1 MNTNYVLA
9 AIGIVVAII
18 VVAFI
23 FGSNGSPVESIPTG
37 STTTE
42 DVTQTTPTST
52 VPNSIDVKIAMIA
65 LEDNGASGKK
75 IGCDDSVV
83 MISQEITPYT
93 TGTLRA
99 AFVRLLS
106 LKETSYG
113 GELGLYN
120 SLAQSDLTLDDV
132 SLEDGVAT
140 VEISGQPV
148 LSGVCDTPRFVAQ
161 LEETALQFDT
171 VSAVEILLNGD
182 PIDEAL
188 SQM

>member
-1 MNTNYVLA
+1 MNKNYLLA
-9 AIGIVVAII
+9 LVGIVVAII
-18 VVAFI
+18 IVAIVFAN
-23 FGSNGSPVESIPTG
+23 SGSPIESIPTA
-37 STTTE
+37 
-42 DVTQTTPTST
+42 TST
-52 VPNSIDVKIAMIA
+52 EESSEVPATSTPNSIDVKIAMIA

-120 SLAQSDLTLDDV
+120 SLAESDLTLDDV
-132 SLEDGVAT
+132 TLEGGVAT

-148 LSGVCDTPRFVAQ
+148 LGGVCDTPRFVAQ

-171 VSAVEILLNGD
+171 VSSVEILLNGE

>member
-1 MNTNYVLA
+1 MNKNYLLA
-9 AIGIVVAII
+9 FAGIVVAII
-18 VVAFI
+18 VVALI
-23 FGSNGSPVESIPTG
+23 FANSGSPVESIPTATSTNG
-37 STTTE
+37 SAQSEATTT
-42 DVTQTTPTST
+42 
-52 VPNSIDVKIAMIA
+52 PNSIDVKIAMIA

-83 MISQEITPYT
+83 LISQEITPYT

-120 SLAQSDLTLDDV
+120 SLAQSDLTLEDV
-132 SLEDGVAT
+132 TLEGSVAT

-148 LSGVCDTPRFVAQ
+148 LGGVCDTPRFVAQ
-161 LEETALQFDT
+161 LEETALQFET
-171 VSAVEILLNGD
+171 VNSVEILLNGE

>member
-1 MNTNYVLA
+1 MNKNIVLA
-9 AIGIVVAII
+9 SVVIVVAII
-18 VVAFI
+18 VAAFI
-23 FGSNGSPVESIPTG
+23 FGSSGSSIESIPTAT
-37 STTTE
+37 STEDSAETPATTTP
-42 DVTQTTPTST
+42 D
-52 VPNSIDVKIAMIA
+52 SIDVKIAMIV
-65 LEDNGASGKK
+65 LDDNGASGKK

-120 SLAQSDLTLDDV
+120 ALAESDLTLDAV
-132 SLEDGVAT
+132 TLEDGVAT

-148 LSGVCDTPRFVAQ
+148 LGGVCDTPRFIAQ

-171 VSAVEILLNGD
+171 VSSVEVLLNGE

>member
-1 MNTNYVLA
+1 MNNNIVLA
-9 AIGIVVAII
+9 SIGIIVAII

-23 FGSNGSPVESIPTG
+23 FGSSGSPIESIPTA
-37 STTTE
+37 
-42 DVTQTTPTST
+42 TST
-52 VPNSIDVKIAMIA
+52 DESAENEATSTPDSIDVKIAMIA

-120 SLAQSDLTLDDV
+120 ALAQSDLTLDDV
-132 SLEDGVAT
+132 SLEGGVAT

-148 LSGVCDTPRFVAQ
+148 LGGVCDIPRFVAQ

-171 VSAVEILLNGD
+171 VSAVEILLNGE